1 MTRAAVGATTPLL
14 TALALLAFAANSLLC
29 RLALGAQTIDAA
41 SFTTVRLASG
51 ALLLWL
57 IARARA
63 PAVERLP
70 LDWLSAAMLFAY
82 AVAFSFAYL
91 SLSVGTGALILFGAV
106 QLTMFFAGLRA
117 GEYFAPLAWA
127 GLLIALS
134 GLVYLVWPGVTAPE
148 PAGAL
153 LMAAAGVS
161 WGIYSL
167 RGRGGGDP
175 LRVTAR
181 NFLLAVPM
189 GLLTSLLFLAD
200 FRADGRGF
208 ALAVASGAIA
218 SGLGYVIWFAALRG
232 LSATSAATVQLAV
245 PVVAAAGGVLLLA
258 EPVTLR
264 LLVASAVTLG
274 GIGMVVMQRR

>member
-1 MTRAAVGATTPLL
+1 M
-14 TALALLAFAANSLLC
+14 
-29 RLALGAQTIDAA
+29 
-41 SFTTVRLASG
+41 
-51 ALLLWL
+51 LWL
-57 IARARA
+57 IARVRA

-117 GEYFAPLAWA
+117 GEHFAPLAWA

-148 PAGAL
+148 PAGAV

-200 FRADGRGF
+200 LRADGRGF

>member
-1 MTRAAVGATTPLL
+1 MTHAAVGATTPLL

-29 RLALGAQTIDAA
+29 RLALGSQSIDAA
-41 SFTTVRLASG
+41 SFTTVRIASG
-51 ALLLWL
+51 ALMLWL
-57 IARARA
+57 IARVRA

-117 GEYFAPLAWA
+117 GEHFAPLAWA

-148 PAGAL
+148 PAGAV

-200 FRADGRGF
+200 LRADGRGF